1 MQVKINGKS
10 EELQGSSTVLD
21 LLKAKNIDPH
31 MVAVELNSQMLERD
45 RLGTTSVKD
54 GDQLEFLFYMGGGQ

>member
-10 EELQGSSTVLD
+10 EEVQGTTVLD

-31 MVAVELNSQMLERD
+31 MVAVELNSSMLERD
-45 RLGTTSVKD
+45 HLGTTAVKD